1 MNWEAI
7 GAVGQMVG
15 SIAVFITLG
24 YLAVQVRHARLT
36 GQRALSQG
44 RSEALRDLLTQQTD
58 ERMIRLALK
67 TNAGLGGQST
77 PFVRALMDQTGV
89 TEEEAMLVMWS
100 QITWWNYFLQIIP
113 HVKELPPME
122 RRQFDVPLRSYG
134 RPGPFRLFYEHYI
147 RQLGHPDAI
156 AYIENLLA
164 QPG

>member
-7 GAVGQMVG
+7 GAVGQMLG

-24 YLAVQVRHARLT
+24 YLAVQVRHARQT

-44 RSEALRDLLTQQTD
+44 RSQALRSLLTQQAD

-67 TNAGLGGQST
+67 TNAALGGQST
-77 PFVRALMDQTGV
+77 PFVRALM
-89 TEEEAMLVMWS
+89 
-100 QITWWNYFLQIIP
+100 
-113 HVKELPPME
+113 

-134 RPGPFRLFYEHYI
+134 RPGPFRVFYQHYI

-156 AYIENLLA
+156 RYIENLLA
-164 QPG
+164 QPN